1 MVELAVVFS
10 SSSWTS
16 SSIGESEDSKERE
29 FNREPPATVQF
40 VEELHEVVELVFSES
55 IVFRCVG
62 DQCPQFRL
70 SERRRFLGSELN
82 RNLERFY
89 GEFPIRTKYNSVFF
103 SIKYIMVVSYTQPAI
118 W

>member
-1 MVELAVVFS
+1 MISQGPESGEEGRRIRGDLEVVELAVVFS

-16 SSIGESEDSKERE
+16 SSIGEREDSKERE

-62 DQCPQFRL
+62 DQCP
-70 SERRRFLGSELN
+70 
-82 RNLERFY
+82 
-89 GEFPIRTKYNSVFF
+89 
-103 SIKYIMVVSYTQPAI
+103 
-118 W
+118 